1 MADARASVALV
12 RKGNLTGCPNSMPK
26 NPDLCEFPLCPN
38 LGSRRTI
45 NLHAQSR
52 RLVLNLCDDHHNN
65 ILSGTFDTAMIDWLA
80 SLLWP
85 P

>member
-1 MADARASVALV
+1 MS
-12 RKGNLTGCPNSMPK
+12 K
-26 NPDLCEFPLCPN
+26 NPNLCEFPQCAN
-38 LGSRRTI
+38 LGSLRTI

-52 RLVLNLCDDHHNN
+52 QLVLNLCDEHHTN

-80 SLLWP
+80 SLFWP